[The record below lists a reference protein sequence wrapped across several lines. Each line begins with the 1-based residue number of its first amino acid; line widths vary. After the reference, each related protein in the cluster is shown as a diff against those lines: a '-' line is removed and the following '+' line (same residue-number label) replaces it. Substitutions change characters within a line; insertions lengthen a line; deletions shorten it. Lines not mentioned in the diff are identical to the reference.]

1 MKNNSHFSN
10 LIKKIETKQAVVGV
24 VGLGYVGLPLAA
36 GFADVGFSVVGIEL
50 DPRKVSKLNQGIS
63 YIPDVPTEQIAP
75 LVENGTFKATI
86 NPEVLRNIDIVIIC
100 VPTPLDEAG
109 DPDMTSIKGA
119 TDMIAKYL
127 HTSQLVCLE
136 STTYPGTVTDLILP
150 KLQTRG
156 MEVGKDFFLAFSPE
170 RIDPNNAN
178 FRVENTPK
186 VVGGVTQYCTKAAEA
201 IYKEMVVKV
210 VTVSSPATAE
220 MVKIFENTF
229 RAINIGLANEMAIM
243 CQILG
248 LDIWEIIDAAD
259 TKPFGFM
266 PFYPGPGIG
275 GHCIPVDPSY
285 LSWKMRSMNY
295 RTRFIEL
302 ATDINSSMPKYVYRL
317 AVNTLNKAD
326 KVIHKSKVLLLG
338 MAYKRDIDDLRESP
352 ALDVF
357 ELLHEAG
364 ADVSYHDSFVP
375 EFNYG
380 KKVIHSVELTKDVLT
395 EADLVIILTDHS
407 TVDYEVVCQHARS
420 LLDTRNATKKIK
432 NPSAHIVKL

>member
-1 MKNNSHFSN
+1 LKDNSHFSN

-36 GFADVGFSVVGIEL
+36 GFANVGYSVVGIEL
-50 DPRKVSKLNQGIS
+50 DPRKVSKLNKGIS

-109 DPDMTSIKGA
+109 DPDMSSIIDA
-119 TDMIAKYL
+119 TDMISKYL
-127 HTSQLVCLE
+127 HSPQLICLE

-150 KLQTRG
+150 KLKVG
-156 MEVGKDFFLAFSPE
+156 GLEVGRDFFLVFSPE
-170 RIDPNNAN
+170 RIDPNNAKY
-178 FRVENTPK
+178 RVENTPK
-186 VVGGVTQYCTKAAEA
+186 VVGGVTPYCTKAAEA

-210 VTVSSPATAE
+210 VPVSSPATAE

-248 LDIWEIIDAAD
+248 LDIWEVIEAAD

-295 RTRFIEL
+295 RARFIEL

-317 AVNTLNKAD
+317 ALTTLNKAD
-326 KVIHKSKVLLLG
+326 KVIQKSKILLLG
-338 MAYKRDIDDLRESP
+338 MTYKRNIDDLRESP

-364 ADVSYHDSFVP
+364 ADVSYHDSYAP
-375 EFNYG
+375 EFNFDN
-380 KKVIHSVELTKDVLT
+380 KVVHSVELTKDALNN
-395 EADLVIILTDHS
+395 ADLVIILTDHS
-407 TVDYEVVCQHARS
+407 SVDYDEVCQQAR
-420 LLDTRNATKKIK
+420 LILDTRNATK
-432 NPSAHIVKL
+432 NVNAPSAHIVKL